1 MYIFTMLR
9 QKLFLPGSK
18 VRLFPM
24 YFKYKYQSEY
34 NRKAK

>member
-1 MYIFTMLR
+1 MYIFAMLR

-18 VRLFPM
+18 VCLFPM

-34 NRKAK
+34 NRKSK